1 MEHPPNNRALLA
13 GIALD
18 TLTLGRCL
26 QFLIIEQANVQQS
39 SAPALDLA
47 SLTAGMVRSDESAYR
62 KFFDMYYNR
71 LFRYIIVL
79 TGNEESARETL
90 QMTLLR
96 IAKNVRRFDSEEA
109 FWSWL
114 TVLARS
120 SVIDEGRKS
129 RRYLAL
135 LTRFFEHQQIGA
147 SNANTD
153 ADTRLMDLMRSNME
167 KLPDDER
174 ELLHLKYSAGQSVRS
189 LADQLSLTEKAV
201 ESRLSRARS
210 RLKETI
216 LSQLKREK

>member
-1 MEHPPNNRALLA
+1 MEHPPNNRASLA

-18 TLTLGRCL
+18 TLTLGRCFQVL
-26 QFLIIEQANVQQS
+26 TIEQANVQQS
-39 SAPALDLA
+39 SPPALDLA

-62 KFFDMYYNR
+62 RFFDLYYNR

-79 TGNEESARETL
+79 NGNEESAREAL

-96 IAKNVRRFDSEEA
+96 IAKHVRRFDSEEA

-153 ADTRLMDLMRSNME
+153 ADTLLLDLMRSNIE

-174 ELLHLKYSAGQSVRS
+174 QLLHLKYSAGQSIRS
-189 LADQLSLTEKAV
+189 LADQLSMTEKAV
-201 ESRLSRARS
+201 ESRLSRARD

>member
-1 MEHPPNNRALLA
+1 MEHPPNNRASLA

-39 SAPALDLA
+39 SPPALDLA

-62 KFFDMYYNR
+62 RFFDLYYNR
-71 LFRYIIVL
+71 LLRYIIVL
-79 TGNEESARETL
+79 TGNEESAHEAL

-96 IAKNVRRFDSEEA
+96 IAKHVRRFDSEEA

-147 SNANTD
+147 SNANT
-153 ADTRLMDLMRSNME
+153 ADTRLLDLMRSNME

-174 ELLHLKYSAGQSVRS
+174 QLLHLKYSAGQSIRS
-189 LADQLSLTEKAV
+189 LADQLSMTEKAV
-201 ESRLSRARS
+201 ESRLSRARD